1 MPGGG
6 LPLPGLYPGSM
17 AGMLAQFGHDS
28 GLLGGTSMMP
38 PNIPHPVG
46 HDLSNATADE
56 VLEAAGMVT
65 MAGQLAN
72 LHHSLKRPSHT
83 SYDTNSDMDFDLKS
97 RADSLDSSGRPMPK
111 KSRPNHSLIEKRRRD
126 KMKAHI
132 HELAALVPMCAA
144 INTNKLD
151 KFTVLRLAL
160 QHIKSLLGS
169 ARPAAGAA
177 SLYKPAFV
185 SDEELKQLMQYS
197 GEGFVLVA
205 GCDRARV
212 LFTSNSTQEIVQH
225 NSQDLLGR
233 SLFDLL
239 HPEDA
244 ETLKTQLLTADHGP
258 RERLIDI
265 KTGVSIKTE
274 SSPSFLSS
282 AGSRRSF
289 FCRMKSGRPCGSSP
303 AAAGP
308 SAVPTPASATQLAPE
323 KSEYINVQISG
334 YIRTFPSSQCIPTCL
349 QENGKIKQEEG
360 TGSQTDQAVT
370 AFCGIVRPVTETTNT
385 NSPSRD
391 QEFVIRLTPNGRIL
405 DCDERIKGLLELV
418 PQEVIGTSLYDH
430 LHRNDIPRIVE
441 VHRAA
446 LQSRNKLLT
455 SIFRLRRKDGEYV
468 AFRAKAACF
477 RNPLSKKVEQL
488 VFCVAV
494 VEPAERDIGRK
505 LIRDCPAQEALQDF
519 LQSEG
524 GNGSSAGSVSTNCR
538 SPSGVSK
545 LGDLVAQELQQREAD
560 RDGSGRISQSSPPN
574 SPKIKMPE
582 GAPAS
587 NESGY
592 KSSPNPSDPDNLSF
606 SIPNVDSICQENEL
620 IRQGVQQLQNKIN
633 QFQRRD
639 GLGGS
644 PLPLTDDSMGMVMS
658 ILEADSNIGDPF
670 NGSLIR
676 A

>member
-1 MPGGG
+1 M
-6 LPLPGLYPGSM
+6 
-17 AGMLAQFGHDS
+17 
-28 GLLGGTSMMP
+28 
-38 PNIPHPVG
+38 
-46 HDLSNATADE
+46 
-56 VLEAAGMVT
+56 
-65 MAGQLAN
+65 
-72 LHHSLKRPSHT
+72 
-83 SYDTNSDMDFDLKS
+83 
-97 RADSLDSSGRPMPK
+97 
-111 KSRPNHSLIEKRRRD
+111 
-126 KMKAHI
+126 
-132 HELAALVPMCAA
+132 
-144 INTNKLD
+144 
-151 KFTVLRLAL
+151 
-160 QHIKSLLGS
+160 
-169 ARPAAGAA
+169 
-177 SLYKPAFV
+177 
-185 SDEELKQLMQYS
+185 
-197 GEGFVLVA
+197 
-205 GCDRARV
+205 
-212 LFTSNSTQEIVQH
+212 
-225 NSQDLLGR
+225 
-233 SLFDLL
+233 
-239 HPEDA
+239 
-244 ETLKTQLLTADHGP
+244 
-258 RERLIDI
+258 
-265 KTGVSIKTE
+265 
-274 SSPSFLSS
+274 
-282 AGSRRSF
+282 
-289 FCRMKSGRPCGSSP
+289 
-303 AAAGP
+303 
-308 SAVPTPASATQLAPE
+308 
-323 KSEYINVQISG
+323 
-334 YIRTFPSSQCIPTCL
+334 
-349 QENGKIKQEEG
+349 
-360 TGSQTDQAVT
+360 
-370 AFCGIVRPVTETTNT
+370 RPVTETTNT

-418 PQEVIGTSLYDH
+418 PQEVIGTSIYDH

-494 VEPAERDIGRK
+494 VEPAERDLGRK

-519 LQSEG
+519 LHSEG
-524 GNGSSAGSVSTNCR
+524 GNGGNGANSSNESVSTNCR

-545 LGDLVAQELQQREAD
+545 LGDLVAQELHQREVD
-560 RDGSGRISQSSPPN
+560 PGSGRLSQTSPPS
-574 SPKIKMPE
+574 SPKIKLPQAE
-582 GAPAS
+582 VAPAS